1 MDRDG
6 GGSQMMTMPSHAMA
20 MPLRARRRIP
30 IAVPWALRRRMYN
43 WHPGRA
49 DRWRA
54 LPGLER
60 VSGNRA
66 VLTFDDGP
74 GPDATP
80 RVLEQLDR
88 LGVGATFF
96 VLGAEVRRAPQLAQR
111 ILAAGHELG
120 LHGFSHPRY
129 DLLSAEQARADLE
142 QGLEAIESAAG
153 VRPSWFRPP
162 YGKLSD
168 VSYEVCMSMGLKVAY
183 WSAWGLDWE
192 EIGARAIAGEVTS
205 ALEPGAVV
213 LLHDTARYG
222 RRTSARATADAL
234 AEIVRRGQQSGL
246 AWTTISGASDA
257 AS

>member
-1 MDRDG
+1 MT
-6 GGSQMMTMPSHAMA
+6 TMPNQAMA
-20 MPLRARRRIP
+20 VPLRARRRIP

-49 DRWRA
+49 ERWSA
-54 LPGLER
+54 LPGLQR
-60 VSGNRA
+60 VSGDRA

-80 RVLEQLDR
+80 RVLEELDR

-96 VLGAEVRRAPQLAQR
+96 VLGAEVRAAPELAQR

-142 QGLEAIESAAG
+142 QGLEAIESATG
-153 VRPSWFRPP
+153 ERPAWFRPP

-168 VSYEVCMSMGLKVAY
+168 VSYQMCLSMDLKIAY

-192 EIGARAIAGEVTS
+192 EVGSKVIAGEVTS
-205 ALEPGAVV
+205 SLDRGAVV

-222 RRTSARATADAL
+222 RRSSARATADAL
-234 AEIVRRGQQSGL
+234 PEIVRRGQQAGL
-246 AWTTISGASDA
+246 TWTTISGASDEA
-257 AS
+257 